1 MPGYVLIAD
10 FFGIALAII
19 GFNMAFRQTA
29 VRRHLGRPVRPP
41 AHSREQDDNE
51 DPLTYILRISGIM
64 LMIFGIV
71 IGGMITWVNLAR

>member
-1 MPGYVLIAD
+1 MPGYVLIVD
-10 FFGIALAII
+10 FFGLVLAIV

-41 AHSREQDDNE
+41 TRLRDQNDNE
-51 DPLTYILRISGIM
+51 DPLTYVLRISGVM

-71 IGGMITWVNLAR
+71 IGGMVTLVHLA